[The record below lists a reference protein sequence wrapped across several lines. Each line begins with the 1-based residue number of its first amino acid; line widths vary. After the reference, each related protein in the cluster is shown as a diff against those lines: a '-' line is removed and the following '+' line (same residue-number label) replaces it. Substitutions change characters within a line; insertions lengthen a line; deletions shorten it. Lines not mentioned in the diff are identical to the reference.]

1 MTPVAVSVAA
11 TVASLVLLLAVL
23 ELVRRRRL
31 REKYAL
37 LWILTAIVHIG
48 FALAVLN
55 DSQMLWTHLRR
66 KTFFVGRGLWALAT
80 LLGGVFVAAIYWSI
94 HHSTLRPQQPT
105 SASRVEPESPATPK

>member
-1 MTPVAVSVAA
+1 MNLTFNSFLGNFIPGAGFVWAFA
-11 TVASLVLLLAVL
+11 
-23 ELVRRRRL
+23 
-31 REKYAL
+31 

-48 FALAVLN
+48 FALAVLK

>member
-1 MTPVAVSVAA
+1 MNLTFNSFLGNFIPGPGVVWVFA
-11 TVASLVLLLAVL
+11 
-23 ELVRRRRL
+23 
-31 REKYAL
+31 